1 MTALQDWLSDPPMVP
16 RSVKA
21 LICDVLR
28 RQPPVEEVPE
38 PEPQL
43 LARGLERC

>member
-28 RQPPVEEVPE
+28 RQPPE
-38 PEPQL
+38 PVREAEPQL

>member
-1 MTALQDWLSDPPMVP
+1 MTALQDWLSDPPLVP

-28 RQPPVEEVPE
+28 RQPPEQVSPAQ
-38 PEPQL
+38 PPL